1 MKDCAMKYHK
11 VIAEFPLQQDSN
23 TGPPD
28 PKSGALTT
36 RPLLY
41 TGITDKGGE
50 GMYLT
55 TTIY

>member
-23 TGPPD
+23 PGPD
-28 PKSGALTT
+28 PKSGALIT

-41 TGITDKGGE
+41 TGITDKRGE